1 MAQTSYSRDLSAAAF
16 AGQLGDSGPHRID
29 SYVNDEGSDIPAGIL
44 VTHKAEGTIDLVD
57 SGTDKLAGAVLNTFA
72 RNPDDLT
79 GTAAITAGDTCN
91 VLSEGAVWLLGEEAM
106 AIGDA
111 VYVRHAAGAGGSQL
125 GAVRNDADTAS
136 ARQVKG
142 ARVLKA
148 STGAGPVLVYLSVSV
163 DTATL

>member
-1 MAQTSYSRDLSAAAF
+1 MAQTSYSRSLGAAAF
-16 AGQLGDSGPHRID
+16 AGQLGDAGPHRID

-44 VTHKAEGTIDLVD
+44 VTHKGEGTIDLVD
-57 SGTDKLAGAVLNTFA
+57 GSTDKLAGAVLNSFA

-106 AIGDA
+106 AVGDA
-111 VYVRHAAGAGGSQL
+111 VYVRHAAGTGTQL

-136 ARQVKG
+136 CRQVKG

-148 STGAGPVLVYLSVSV
+148 STAAGPVLVYLSVSA

>member
-1 MAQTSYSRDLSAAAF
+1 MAQTSYSRELSAAAF

-72 RNPDDLT
+72 RNPDGLT
-79 GTAAITAGDTCN
+79 GTAAVTAGDTCN

-106 AIGDA
+106 AINDA
-111 VYVRHAAGAGGSQL
+111 VYVRHAAGTGTQL
-125 GAVRNDADTAS
+125 GAVRNDADSAS
-136 ARQVKG
+136 CRQVKG